1 MFLSII
7 VSVPN
12 QFHLFC
18 TVLGTRYRKLNIRS
32 ILDCHL
38 FTQVKR
44 KVMIP
49 GTWAGSSFSL
59 INICRMRSKRVS
71 TFFWCEK
78 ERFIRLRRR
87 RKQRLKIS
95 GQRRKQKTDY
105 IVFVHIVFPALLSIW
120 LFFKHLLSQTTGW
133 SKAIALFHLVSVL
146 HTEDTFFISRL
157 LIVSRL
163 IHEKAW
169 TGQNR
174 LDGEPS
180 LSKLLLACLFYPSE

>member
-7 VSVPN
+7 VSVSN

-18 TVLGTRYRKLNIRS
+18 TVLGTRYCKLNICS

-44 KVMIP
+44 KAMIL
-49 GTWAGSSFSL
+49 GTWVDSNFSL
-59 INICRMRSKRVS
+59 INICLMRSKRVT
-71 TFFWCEK
+71 TFFFLGCEK
-78 ERFIRLRRR
+78 ERFTRMRRR

-95 GQRRKQKTDY
+95 GQCRKQKTDY

-133 SKAIALFHLVSVL
+133 SKACSIWSLCS
-146 HTEDTFFISRL
+146 TQKTFFS
-157 LIVSRL
+157 
-163 IHEKAW
+163 
-169 TGQNR
+169 
-174 LDGEPS
+174 
-180 LSKLLLACLFYPSE
+180 